1 MVLMSLPSPGSPG
14 PRCRGTA
21 QKRNRNILQIA
32 VLRPGIF
39 QTELFG
45 ASLSLF
51 KDIPCW
57 LCCPSPFWVGSP
69 PLWTHLHTGKIPFK
83 IKPYILGLFIIIPEI
98 FGGFYNPSPPACS
111 SFMCAGVLGTAGGQQ
126 SLHRILSWC
135 VLYLILPELPFP
147 EVSPVPSCPKELC
160 RAGSPGMELLL
171 PSVPRGWRMT
181 QCWKMALIR
190 SSIPSAR
197 SHLLHIPFSRCE
209 GCNSCV
215 RSWNNPLLQVL
226 NITHC

>member
-21 QKRNRNILQIA
+21 QKRNRNILQI
-32 VLRPGIF
+32 VRLRAGIF

-98 FGGFYNPSPPACS
+98 FGGFITPVPLPAVPLCVQEFRAQLGDNSHYTEFSPGVFCISSFLNFPSQRFHLFHPAPRSCAGLDPQGWNCCSPPCP
-111 SFMCAGVLGTAGGQQ
+111 GGG
-126 SLHRILSWC
+126 
-135 VLYLILPELPFP
+135 E
-147 EVSPVPSCPKELC
+147 
-160 RAGSPGMELLL
+160 
-171 PSVPRGWRMT
+171 
-181 QCWKMALIR
+181 
-190 SSIPSAR
+190 
-197 SHLLHIPFSRCE
+197 
-209 GCNSCV
+209 
-215 RSWNNPLLQVL
+215 
-226 NITHC
+226 